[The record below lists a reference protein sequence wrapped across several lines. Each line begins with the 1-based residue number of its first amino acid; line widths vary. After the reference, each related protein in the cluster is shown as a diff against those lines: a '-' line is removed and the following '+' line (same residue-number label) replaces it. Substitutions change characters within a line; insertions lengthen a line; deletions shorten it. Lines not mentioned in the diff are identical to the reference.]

1 MEPWKP
7 IYIPPTPIPPPNP
20 QPPHSPLKPPSPKS
34 YLKGGWGMGSQNHNP
49 HIHVGFLLNN
59 AKGLALN
66 GEWKR
71 TFRISLSYI
80 IGFVSVFVFLS
91 IDTS

>member
-1 MEPWKP
+1 
-7 IYIPPTPIPPPNP
+7 
-20 QPPHSPLKPPSPKS
+20 
-34 YLKGGWGMGSQNHNP
+34 MGSQNHKHFTLMYV
-49 HIHVGFLLNN
+49 HIHVGFLLNI